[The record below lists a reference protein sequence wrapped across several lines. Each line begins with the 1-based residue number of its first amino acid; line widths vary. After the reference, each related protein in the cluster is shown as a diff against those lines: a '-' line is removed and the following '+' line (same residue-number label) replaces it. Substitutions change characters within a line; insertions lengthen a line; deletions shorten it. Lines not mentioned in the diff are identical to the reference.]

1 MRNKIETIDCR
12 ITNKMISEKVSF
24 EGPLT
29 WREIVKT
36 QPEKEEV
43 LRHWF
48 NELGCWPVAS
58 STPVYEFDT
67 QTVYPS
73 YSLDYP
79 SSYDENGNTVGTAA
93 YIHIR
98 KAVIKGVTVNWNPN
112 EVGYY
117 PRYSNSC
124 KGYFDAAIRLNK
136 HRFVGCSDVSPAIL
150 SLALE
155 KYKETKEERE
165 KEKEKKN
172 VLDEVMLE
180 LKKLE
185 GKIKA
190 IQAEQ

>member
-1 MRNKIETIDCR
+1 MSNKIETIDCR
-12 ITNKMISEKVSF
+12 ITNKIISEKISF

-58 STPVYEFDT
+58 STPVYDFDT

-79 SSYDENGNTVGTAA
+79 SGYDENGNTVGTAV

-98 KAVIKGVTVNWNPN
+98 KAVVKEIPVNWNPKDVCYN
-112 EVGYY
+112 
-117 PRYSNSC
+117 PRYDNDC
-124 KGYFDAAIRLNK
+124 KGYFDAAVRLNK
-136 HRFVGCSDVSPAIL
+136 HRFIGCSDVSPAIL